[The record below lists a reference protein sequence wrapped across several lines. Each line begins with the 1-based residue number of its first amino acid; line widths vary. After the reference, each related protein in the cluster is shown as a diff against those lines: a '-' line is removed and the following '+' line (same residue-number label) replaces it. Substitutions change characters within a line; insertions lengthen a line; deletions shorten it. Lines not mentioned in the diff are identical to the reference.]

1 MRPYRGDVTRG
12 EVASSGRAGDPRPA
26 TPLPSAS
33 RAPMDAIWWLL
44 LLSACIAMLFVAF
57 PGGFENARTLE
68 LEVVAGLLV
77 LALLAR
83 FVGPHVAEPWGF
95 DCLILLVGAL
105 SSLAASQLPENEG
118 QMLIGIGLLA
128 VGVVVAFFRS
138 TVPTMVL
145 TVAILAMWL
154 VAVAY
159 DRTFSSPAI
168 ALSLAIIVLGVTW
181 FVSRLVQ
188 RLHELALHDSLTGL
202 LNRRG
207 LELLAEPVIAGAR
220 RARLPVTIA
229 IIDVD
234 RFKVFNDTRGHL
246 AGDRLLVGVADAWD
260 EAVRDSDLLARF
272 GGDEFVVLLV
282 GATPD
287 EALAL
292 HARADTTFR
301 SSRSDGWSDGWTIGI
316 AELGADE
323 RLFEAIDR
331 ADAELLERKQTQR
344 TMPPQGGGQT
354 GSAVSVTGQP
364 EPRKGSAPKQP

>member
-1 MRPYRGDVTRG
+1 VRSYRGDVTR
-12 EVASSGRAGDPRPA
+12 EVASSGRAGGPGSA
-26 TPLPSAS
+26 APSPPVS

-44 LLSACIAMLFVAF
+44 LLSACVAMLFVAF

-68 LEVVAGLLV
+68 LEVVAGLLL

-83 FVGPHVAEPWGF
+83 FVGPHVPEPWAF
-95 DCLILLVGAL
+95 DCLILLVGGLA
-105 SSLAASQLPENEG
+105 SLAAAQLPENEG

-138 TVPTMVL
+138 TVHTMLL
-145 TVAILAMWL
+145 TCAILAMWL
-154 VAVAY
+154 VAVSL

-168 ALSLAIIVLGVTW
+168 ALALAIIVLGVTW

-229 IIDVD
+229 IVDVD
-234 RFKVFNDTRGHL
+234 RFKLFNDTRGHL
-246 AGDRLLVGVADAWD
+246 AGDQLLVAVADAWD

-272 GGDEFVVLLV
+272 GGDEFVVVLV
-282 GATPD
+282 GASAD
-287 EALAL
+287 EARAL
-292 HARADTTFR
+292 DTRASTTFR
-301 SSRSDGWSDGWTIGI
+301 SVRSDGWKDGWTIGI
-316 AELGADE
+316 AELGAEE
-323 RLFEAIDR
+323 RMVEAIDR
-331 ADAELLERKQTQR
+331 ADVELLERKQTVR
-344 TMPPQGGGQT
+344 EIPPRSGGPARPTKAAT
-354 GSAVSVTGQP
+354 GWRET
-364 EPRKGSAPKQP
+364 RKDAHPKSP